1 MDEKKRIVDEK
12 SKERESEIE
21 IQNECVD
28 IGRVEENPGVGYE
41 IVIKP

>member
-1 MDEKKRIVDEK
+1 MDEKKIIVDEK
-12 SKERESEIE
+12 SKESESEIE

-28 IGRVEENPGVGYE
+28 IGMEEENSGVVYE

>member
-1 MDEKKRIVDEK
+1 MNEKKKIVDEK
-12 SKERESEIE
+12 NKESESEIK

-28 IGRVEENPGVGYE
+28 IGREEENPGVGYE

>member
-1 MDEKKRIVDEK
+1 MDEKKIIVDEK
-12 SKERESEIE
+12 SKESESEIE

-28 IGRVEENPGVGYE
+28 IGMEEENCGVGYE